1 MMRELDAPRGLQWRA
16 ADGGWR
22 GMNGLVW
29 GLLLWCVCVGAVPS
43 AQAIPGAATST
54 VVALSSGWSASLA
67 PGLSGRIHRFVSR
80 TERAVKRLG
89 LTLMHTASVWLA
101 MIASALVCLV
111 VVGCASVADRRML
124 DLRQHTPGAVVRDLV
139 LGVRTFVRLLRD
151 RRTPASA
158 RALVAAAVVYWMLP
172 FDVLADP
179 IRVYGVI
186 DDLIAAV
193 LAAKGFVALCPEA
206 VIVANTIIGRR

>member
-1 MMRELDAPRGLQWRA
+1 
-16 ADGGWR
+16 
-22 GMNGLVW
+22 
-29 GLLLWCVCVGAVPS
+29 
-43 AQAIPGAATST
+43 
-54 VVALSSGWSASLA
+54 
-67 PGLSGRIHRFVSR
+67 
-80 TERAVKRLG
+80 
-89 LTLMHTASVWLA
+89 MHTASVWLA
-101 MIASALVCLV
+101 MIASALACLV
-111 VVGCASVADRRML
+111 VLGCASVADRRML

-179 IRVYGVI
+179 IRVFGVI